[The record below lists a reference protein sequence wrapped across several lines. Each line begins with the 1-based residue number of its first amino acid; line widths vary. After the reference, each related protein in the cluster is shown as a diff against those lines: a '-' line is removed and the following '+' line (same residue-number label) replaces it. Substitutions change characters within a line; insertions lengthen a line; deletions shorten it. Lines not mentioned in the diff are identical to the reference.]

1 MVKLLREGANME
13 SKKPR
18 QTLAQQAYQ
27 QVRNNILRGD
37 LRFGTPLSRRALAGE
52 LGMSLIPVTEA
63 IQRLEMDGLVESWPR
78 VGTRVK
84 VPTAQDIRDFVILR
98 EALEAQAARLFA
110 ARATETERR
119 ELVSKGMDLDLFF
132 NRTWQSREKDDSFEY
147 HRRHMEFHMR
157 IAECG
162 RCAALRQALER
173 NQVLVLHWLYD
184 TTLGEGSPQPETWH
198 EDLARALSE
207 RDVINADAAMRL
219 HVQLGLDDFLRAV
232 EPYNRMRAYPLRS
245 PYSKTREKERRR
257 KGDYR
262 SALRT
267 EPRLRTKSPGRKS

>member
-1 MVKLLREGANME
+1 ME

-37 LRFGTPLSRRALAGE
+37 LRFGTPLSRRALASK
-52 LGMSLIPVTEA
+52 LGMSVIPVTEA

-84 VPTAQDIRDFVILR
+84 VPTAQDIRDSVILR

-110 ARATETERR
+110 ARANEAERQ
-119 ELVSKGMDLDLFF
+119 ELVRMGIDLDLFF
-132 NRTWQSREKDDSFEY
+132 SRSLQSKGKDNSFEY

-162 RCAALRQALER
+162 GCCALQQALEK

-184 TTLGEGSPQPETWH
+184 TTLGKGSPQPDTWH
-198 EDLARALSE
+198 EDLARTLSE
-207 RDVINADAAMRL
+207 RDVVNADGAMRL

-232 EPYNRMRAYPLRS
+232 EPYSRMRAYPLRS
-245 PYSKTREKERRR
+245 PYAKTRERGR
-257 KGDYR
+257 KQKGEHRSGLRVEPRSSTR
-262 SALRT
+262 SA
-267 EPRLRTKSPGRKS
+267 GRKR